1 MPEETDGSGEEG
13 RSDVSKPLL
22 PSDVDDL
29 LTGEAVKKAQSE
41 RRLEALLKTSGFG
54 LFHVILLLVTGLAT
68 AADSVEIFGV
78 SFVLPIADSDLDL
91 TTAHKGYLDASIFIG
106 RSLAK
111 LWLAS

>member
-1 MPEETDGSGEEG
+1 MEEEVK

-22 PSDVDDL
+22 PDEDDL
-29 LTGEAVKKAQSE
+29 LSEEAGGKAQRE
-41 RRLEALLKTSGFG
+41 RRLEALLRTSGFG

-78 SFVLPIADSDLDL
+78 SFVLPLADEDLDL

-106 RSLAK
+106 
-111 LWLAS
+111 